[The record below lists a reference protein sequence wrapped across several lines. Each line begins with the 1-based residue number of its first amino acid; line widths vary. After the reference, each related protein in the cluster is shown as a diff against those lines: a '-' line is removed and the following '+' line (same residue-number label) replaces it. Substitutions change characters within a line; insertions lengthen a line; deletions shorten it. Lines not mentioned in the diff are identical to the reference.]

1 MVKVKEVTLW
11 VGGVDKNTPQVRFI
25 RTNKTTKGRS
35 HVSFSLP
42 LRVWIAQSRAQN
54 QTGLQFSKTLQ
65 RLKLTGSS
73 AEAPGSFFYP
83 TAHRF
88 NLNRI
93 FYRIRKIPITNL
105 IMRRAGLSIQY
116 LQMLSGGQNLN
127 LPDFFF
133 FTQILLWARLPVT
146 LWLESDCNLI
156 AAFFPP
162 LSVFLLLF
170 EALQFSFKE

>member
-11 VGGVDKNTPQVRFI
+11 VGGVDKKTPQVRFI
-25 RTNKTTKGRS
+25 RTSKTTKGRS

-42 LRVWIAQSRAQN
+42 LRVWIAQSCAQN

-93 FYRIRKIPITNL
+93 F
-105 IMRRAGLSIQY
+105 
-116 LQMLSGGQNLN
+116 LQNQKNPNNKSDYETSRLVYSVSAMLSGGQNLS
-127 LPDFFF
+127 LPDFFLH
-133 FTQILLWARLPVT
+133 TNPSLSQVT
-146 LWLESDCNLI
+146 GYS
-156 AAFFPP
+156 
-162 LSVFLLLF
+162 
-170 EALQFSFKE
+170 